1 MLHVHAARTPA
12 CTDSACLQL
21 AAAHAD
27 VSSSHSLLIQW
38 GEEKLAL
45 AIIASDLVDH
55 HMTQLDGDIG
65 ALQSEVDVRP
75 SSPDRLSVGCPSHDA
90 DQSMAHGCCFALAGR
105 CDGLA
110 LLTLILLFLA
120 WR

>member
-1 MLHVHAARTPA
+1 MVDRARN
-12 CTDSACLQL
+12 DSACRLQL

-55 HMTQLDGDIG
+55 HMTLLDGDIG
-65 ALQSEVDVRP
+65 ALQSEMDVRP
-75 SSPDRLSVGCPSHDA
+75 CSPACLSA
-90 DQSMAHGCCFALAGR
+90 
-105 CDGLA
+105 
-110 LLTLILLFLA
+110 LTLC
-120 WR
+120 